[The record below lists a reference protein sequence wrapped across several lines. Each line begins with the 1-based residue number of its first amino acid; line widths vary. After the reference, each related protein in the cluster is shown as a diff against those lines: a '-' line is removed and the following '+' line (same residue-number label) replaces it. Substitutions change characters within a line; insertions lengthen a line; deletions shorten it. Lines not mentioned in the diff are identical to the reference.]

1 MGWGSNEGT
10 YYGTDS
16 GAFRVLEQLRVNG
29 GIGVHADHQ
38 VIVTQ
43 GPADVTI
50 MRGELM
56 KPRIVVL
63 IPAHNEQDYIAET
76 IRGVQAQ
83 SRPADRIIVVPN
95 NCRDDDATAAIAAGV
110 GTEVIELHGITG
122 RKAGPE

>member
-1 MGWGSNEGT
+1 
-10 YYGTDS
+10 
-16 GAFRVLEQLRVNG
+16 
-29 GIGVHADHQ
+29 
-38 VIVTQ
+38 
-43 GPADVTI
+43 
-50 MRGELM
+50 M

-110 GTEVIELHGITG
+110 GTW
-122 RKAGPE
+122 